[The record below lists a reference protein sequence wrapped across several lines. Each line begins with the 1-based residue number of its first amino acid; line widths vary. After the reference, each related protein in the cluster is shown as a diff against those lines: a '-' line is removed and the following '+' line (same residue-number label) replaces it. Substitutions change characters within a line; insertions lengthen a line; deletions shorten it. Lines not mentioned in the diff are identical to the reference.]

1 MRPARKP
8 TLSQKAITTSKA
20 TTIDVLSITS
30 KSFSLSKPVRI
41 SEPYV
46 NVVDIKGNNIGFDVC
61 PCCYNKGIDIE
72 DVADQDD
79 KQAEDG

>member
-1 MRPARKP
+1 
-8 TLSQKAITTSKA
+8 
-20 TTIDVLSITS
+20 
-30 KSFSLSKPVRI
+30 LSKPVRI

-46 NVVDIKGNNIGFDVC
+46 NFVDIKGNNIGFDVC